1 MHVKSG
7 KWNLPPTRF
16 TSVHAATGCF
26 LRPKAVIQL
35 QEHLDRACSLHLLP
49 AVRSIAVLCALPTC
63 GRRDRVVQRC
73 DQHPGGCAQVYCLK
87 HRHPSDHDCTKLK
100 EHEQGIKDSEKEME
114 KKKEAIA
121 SKFTR
126 ASTSTSAPTVPTGKG
141 SLSLEEKAALAKAKA
156 DQARAAIAEAKA
168 KVAARTVTS
177 KGSSPSGV
185 IGTSSTSTPAGPKAK
200 KASRVVSLIKLRKVA
215 QGEDKIPASSRL
227 HVYIRSPTFPVL
239 DDKAVYV
246 DKVMNPGA
254 LLEATWTVGRA
265 MDKIVEWLKITV
277 PKNEP
282 FDAQKR
288 FSIFH
293 AKELEDL
300 PELLSMPDR
309 LQAISKV
316 ESGDIFYLAPADHP
330 WPGK

>member
-1 MHVKSG
+1 M
-7 KWNLPPTRF
+7 L
-16 TSVHAATGCF
+16 
-26 LRPKAVIQL
+26 I
-35 QEHLDRACSLHLLP
+35 
-49 AVRSIAVLCALPTC
+49 
-63 GRRDRVVQRC
+63 
-73 DQHPGGCAQVYCLK
+73 
-87 HRHPSDHDCTKLK
+87 
-100 EHEQGIKDSEKEME
+100 
-114 KKKEAIA
+114 
-121 SKFTR
+121 
-126 ASTSTSAPTVPTGKG
+126 GKG
-141 SLSLEEKAALAKAKA
+141 PLSPEEKAALAKAKA

-168 KVAARTVTS
+168 KVAARTVTVT
-177 KGSSPSGV
+177 GSNSSGTS
-185 IGTSSTSTPAGPKAK
+185 GTSSTSTPAGPKVK

-227 HVYIRSPTFPVL
+227 HVYIRSPTFPAL
-239 DDKAVYV
+239 GDKAVYV
-246 DKVMNPGA
+246 DK
-254 LLEATWTVGRA
+254 TWTVGRA

-277 PKNEP
+277 PNNEP

-309 LQAISKV
+309 LQSIPKI